1 MRNYNVESY
10 EKHGDSVTINIH
22 NFEKATR
29 HVILKNEKDKVKF
42 IKNCENLIRG
52 SEEYRDWI
60 QYLKKYKNMNKCAI
74 FQNLDTETMK
84 KIKLEI
90 HHGPFSLYDIVA
102 IVTQKYIKE
111 DIPLDYFD
119 VSDEVMRLHYENKI
133 GLIPLSK
140 TVHKLV
146 HDGRIFIPLQA
157 YYAPAI
163 IGFVKEYEEYMEDY
177 KEVFRDIIAASKKI
191 ADAGEQDLSIFNRRY
206 VYLKIDGVELPHV
219 IETENKGVEEWA

>member
-119 VSDEVMRLHYENKI
+119 VSDEVMRLHYENKV